1 MKCLKCGYV
10 TSESKETCSRCGSP
24 LPPPVG
30 MRAPA
35 RPRQQTPTT
44 TPNPQAPESA
54 VHLPDWRK
62 EVSRKVKEYGE
73 KKKILT
79 TPPQPLKE
87 AADRGGRGAEE
98 QGSGGVEE
106 RGREVV
112 MPPVVAARPKIATDA
127 SLRIEP
133 QPLPPDPPKTVV
145 PEPPL
150 FSTSAAAL
158 EPEPRHQRPLPP
170 LEAEIHAGDLGE
182 EFELEEPLALEPSTP
197 AAPLHLSRRAAA
209 LAIDN
214 TILVALHAGLLYLC
228 AEIISR
234 SFRDLFADAWL
245 PLLGIFLLF
254 HCLYYAYFYMTS
266 RQTPGQ
272 VFFGIELR
280 DPTAGTISLG
290 KVLSRWF
297 SLVLLN
303 IFNLVP
309 VLTGRHFLL
318 LDRISGTE
326 IRTLK

>member
-35 RPRQQTPTT
+35 RPRQQTPAT
-44 TPNPQAPESA
+44 TPNPQAPETG

-79 TPPQPLKE
+79 TPPQPL
-87 AADRGGRGAEE
+87 RGAEE
-98 QGSGGVEE
+98 RGSGGVEE
-106 RGREVV
+106 QGSGRAEEQGNEVV
-112 MPPVVAARPKIATDA
+112 MPPVSAARPKIVTDA

-133 QPLPPDPPKTVV
+133 PHLPPDPPEPPA
-145 PEPPL
+145 PEPMYSPA
-150 FSTSAAAL
+150 AAAL
-158 EPEPRHQRPLPP
+158 EPEPRLSRPLPA
-170 LEAEIHAGDLGE
+170 LEADINAGDLGE
-182 EFELEEPLALEPSTP
+182 DFQLEAALALEPSTP
-197 AAPLHLSRRAAA
+197 AAPLYLGRRAVA
-209 LAIDN
+209 LAIDS

-234 SFRDLFADAWL
+234 NFRDLFADAWL
-245 PLLGIFLLF
+245 PLTGIFLLF

-280 DPTAGTISLG
+280 DPNAGTIALG

-297 SLVLLN
+297 SLVFLN
-303 IFNLVP
+303 VFNLVP
-309 VLTGRHFLL
+309 VLTGRRFLL